1 MINDRNSLRREL
13 RAKFPRNHGQLLPA
27 LHFLQHE
34 FGYLPDWAMEV
45 VGWHLGIPSS
55 EVYGAATSYTE
66 LRTEEPGETLVRV
79 CAALPCLVSG
89 SAAILSALESELGV
103 KSGQT
108 SDDARYTLEE
118 VPCGFL
124 CGMAPAVEIDGQLA
138 RSPRPRLRPPPGQGV
153 RRCLNPPASAAWLTP
168 PKTG

>member
-1 MINDRNSLRREL
+1 MGFCGTLPTAKRVEEALINDRNSLRREL

-89 SAAILSALESELGV
+89 SAAILSTLESELGV

-124 CGMAPAVEIDGQLA
+124 CGMAPAVEIDG
-138 RSPRPRLRPPPGQGV
+138 RWHGRLDPDSALRLV
-153 RRCLNPPASAAWLTP
+153 RESADA
-168 PKTG
+168 